1 MSIKF
6 NHLYANGILPSSRP
20 KQVSRGTYD
29 FAVAYPDPKSF
40 PTDEIISSL
49 KDAIKANPDYLAI
62 YPPQQGNALLRD
74 YISHKI
80 GRDRSIKVN
89 SDQIIL
95 GNGSGQSIDMICSV
109 LLNAG
114 DAVITDQYVYG
125 GTLNTLRRHS
135 AKIIGVNSDSDGMD
149 PENLSHTI
157 SRLSQQGT
165 PPKFVYLIP
174 TFQNPQGWTL
184 SLHRRQEILKVCNQF
199 GVPILEDDCYFD
211 NRYEGEPVT
220 SIYDLDQE
228 NSVIYVGS
236 FSKTIAPGMSVG
248 FMTGPNEF
256 LDRAMF
262 VKSGRVSEFAA
273 MAVYQYSVNYLDQHI
288 SEINEIQKNKRDAM
302 LSALG
307 ENFGNKAKWSH
318 PEGGLYIW
326 VEFDDQVDITEL
338 HQNSVN
344 DIDVGFH
351 PGTNYSPDGKDGKHF
366 IRLCYG
372 FNQPDEIKE
381 GISKLADYF
390 AKKGVI

>member
-236 FSKTIAPGMSVG
+236 FSKTIAPGMSIG
-248 FMTGPNEF
+248 YMTGPNEF

-288 SEINEIQKNKRDAM
+288 SLNKV
-302 LSALG
+302 S
-307 ENFGNKAKWSH
+307 
-318 PEGGLYIW
+318 
-326 VEFDDQVDITEL
+326 
-338 HQNSVN
+338 NS
-344 DIDVGFH
+344 
-351 PGTNYSPDGKDGKHF
+351 
-366 IRLCYG
+366 
-372 FNQPDEIKE
+372 
-381 GISKLADYF
+381 
-390 AKKGVI
+390 